1 MLPQLCKLRGNTPEE
16 INDQEKIGVKKNE
29 KYELRSMLSV
39 GEVRTTA
46 CGERALLL
54 SLSPCEDVSGC
65 ADFCGR
71 GVVQGVF

>member
-1 MLPQLCKLRGNTPEE
+1 M
-16 INDQEKIGVKKNE
+16 
-29 KYELRSMLSV
+29 

-71 GVVQGVF
+71 GVVRGVFWILRVNVC